1 MIRHIL
7 FWKYTDTVKAEHKEA
22 EALAFLQKNPLRQWS
37 VILMASAAQKSIQ
50 TLPAES
56 TISCSIPSCGMQ
68 MPYKHSK
75 IIRCILPTGSA
86 ARLL

>member
-7 FWKYTDTVKAEHKEA
+7 IWKYTDTVKAEHKEA
-22 EALAFLQKNPLRQWS
+22 EALAFLQKSVATMS
-37 VILMASAAQKSIQ
+37 VILKASAAQKSIQ
-50 TLPAES
+50 TLPAGS
-56 TISCSIPSCGMQ
+56 TISYSIPSCGMQ

-86 ARLL
+86 ARPL